1 MANNG
6 RKLGKKPRE
15 STLAKLREFAD
26 LYRGGPDGVRSN
38 AARCYAELHP
48 GAHPK
53 NCEAR
58 GSEYLNHPYTQEYMR
73 EKTDKVAEKA
83 DITQERV
90 IKEIARIGLFDARK
104 LFDNVGNPLPIT
116 ELDDDVAAA
125 IAGIK
130 VRQTAGDEDEVGTII
145 EYKIAD
151 KNSALEKLMR
161 FLGAYEKDNK
171 QKNESLADALMAG
184 INRVKELDE

>member
-73 EKTDKVAEKA
+73 KKTDKVAEKA

-90 IKEIARIGLFDARK
+90 LKEVFRCGMYDMRK
-104 LFDNVGNPLPIT
+104 LFDDKGEPLPPSQ
-116 ELDDDVAAA
+116 LDDDVAAA
-125 IAGIK
+125 VVGLK
-130 VRQTAGDEDEVGTII
+130 VTTMLGDEDKPAMKRY
-145 EYKIAD
+145 EYKLAD
-151 KNSALEKLMR
+151 KGPAQEKLMKY
-161 FLGAYEKDNK
+161 LGLYEKDNN
-171 QKNESLADALMAG
+171 QKAKSLS
-184 INRVKELDE
+184 ELLAEVRGEG

>member
-1 MANNG
+1 M
-6 RKLGKKPRE
+6 
-15 STLAKLREFAD
+15 REFAD
-26 LYRGGPDGVRSN
+26 LYRGGPDGVRNN

-90 IKEIARIGLFDARK
+90 LKEVARCAFYDVSK
-104 LFDNVGNPLPIT
+104 LVDDEDNPLPLKS
-116 ELDDDVAAA
+116 LDPNIAAA
-125 IAGIK
+125 I
-130 VRQTAGDEDEVGTII
+130 VGV
-145 EYKIAD
+145 KIT
-151 KNSALEKLMR
+151 
-161 FLGAYEKDNK
+161 
-171 QKNESLADALMAG
+171 
-184 INRVKELDE
+184 